1 MPEYSALP
9 GTLNLALV
17 KGDEMEFTATF
28 NVDLTGHTLSSQIF
42 NETTLANVA
51 APTITTTTATSDGT
65 TTTTV
70 KFNWTET
77 QTGALVVTTRYRW
90 FFRWVTPTG
99 FTRTVLSG
107 SVRPF
112 NP

>member
-1 MPEYSALP
+1 
-9 GTLNLALV
+9 
-17 KGDEMEFTATF
+17 MEFTATF
-28 NVDLTGHTLSSQIF
+28 NANLTGYTLSSQII
-42 NETTLANVA
+42 NEATQANVA
-51 APTITTTTATSDGT
+51 APTITSTTATSNNV

-70 KFNWTET
+70 KFSWTET
-77 QTGALVVTTRYRW
+77 QTGALSVTTRYRW
-90 FFRWVTPTG
+90 YFRWVTPAG

>member
-1 MPEYSALP
+1 MPDYSALP
-9 GTLNLALV
+9 GVLNLSLV

-28 NVDLTGHTLSSQIF
+28 NANLTGYTLSSQII
-42 NETTLANVA
+42 NEATQANVA
-51 APTITTTTATSDGT
+51 APTITSTTATSNNV

-70 KFNWTET
+70 KFSWTET
-77 QTGALVVTTRYRW
+77 QTGALSVTTRYRW
-90 FFRWVTPTG
+90 YFRWVTPAG